1 MKAKLPSKE
10 VHRLLEIESPEFL
23 KYVTQIINLA
33 NRNSQGTRP
42 RVVGQ
47 LSDLIQEFRGHDLSE
62 WEEWYTKRH
71 PESIKAATDKISA
84 MIEQLKDAM
93 DKIDRTMIE
102 RWVRDLVFV
111 KTFVGL
117 RFQKAVLAK
126 LAELKGTSFRLASP
140 GEESRGIDGYVG
152 KIPVSIK
159 PVTYKQKAAL
169 TETIEAKIVYYKKLK
184 DGIEIEFDF

>member
-1 MKAKLPSKE
+1 MKVKLPSKE
-10 VHRLLEIESPEFL
+10 VHRLLEIESPEFP

-33 NRNSQGTRP
+33 NQNAQGTRP

-62 WEEWYTKRH
+62 WQDWYTKKY
-71 PESIKAATDKISA
+71 PESIKTATDKITA
-84 MIEQLKDAM
+84 MVEQLKDAM

-126 LAELKGTSFRLASP
+126 LAELHGTSFSLAAP
-140 GEESRGIDGYVG
+140 AEESRGIDGYVG
-152 KIPVSIK
+152 TVPISIK
-159 PVTYKQKAAL
+159 PITYKQKADLA
-169 TETIEAKIVYYKKLK
+169 EIIHGNIVYYKKVK